1 MNIHEFNVKPI
12 FKPTKTIK
20 WMVPDNIR
28 QYVKKVNI
36 TTWEIFSQEDI
47 TLKPKE
53 VKFIM
58 LGIGFIMSEG
68 VVLTSLSDSLTKK
81 RISLQNGVYLTDTLN
96 MIIVLTNNSIENI
109 RIPKLTTLCFVCYK
123 KLWSILK
130 NDRDERENIP
140 RIINHTRTTNRPK
153 CC

>member
-1 MNIHEFNVKPI
+1 MNIHKFNVKPI

-20 WMVPDNIR
+20 WMVPNENW

-96 MIIVLTNNSIENI
+96 MIIVLTNNSTENI
-109 RIPKLTTLCFVCYK
+109 RIPKLTTLCFVCYN
-123 KLWSILK
+123 KL
-130 NDRDERENIP
+130 
-140 RIINHTRTTNRPK
+140 
-153 CC
+153 

>member
-1 MNIHEFNVKPI
+1 MNIHKFNVKSI
-12 FKPTKTIK
+12 YTPTKTIK
-20 WMVPDNIR
+20 WMIPNETR
-28 QYVKKVNI
+28 QYVKKVN
-36 TTWEIFSQEDI
+36 TNTWEIFSQEDI

-96 MIIVLTNNSIENI
+96 MIIVLTNNSTENI
-109 RIPKLTTLCFVCYK
+109 RIPKLTTLCFVCYN
-123 KLWSILK
+123 KL
-130 NDRDERENIP
+130 
-140 RIINHTRTTNRPK
+140 
-153 CC
+153 

>member
-1 MNIHEFNVKPI
+1 MNIHKFNVKPI
-12 FKPTKTIK
+12 YNPTKTIK
-20 WMVPDNIR
+20 WLIPNETR

-36 TTWEIFSQEDI
+36 STWEIFSQEDI

-58 LGIGFIMSEG
+58 LGIGFMMSEG

-96 MIIVLTNNSIENI
+96 MIIVLSNNSTENI
-109 RIPKLTTLCFVCYK
+109 RIPKLTTLCFVCYN
-123 KLWSILK
+123 KL
-130 NDRDERENIP
+130 
-140 RIINHTRTTNRPK
+140 
-153 CC
+153 

>member
-1 MNIHEFNVKPI
+1 MNIHKFNVKPI
-12 FKPTKTIK
+12 YNPTKTIK
-20 WMVPDNIR
+20 WLIPNETR

-36 TTWEIFSQEDI
+36 TTWEVSSQEDI

-58 LGIGFIMSEG
+58 LGIVFLMSEG

-96 MIIVLTNNSIENI
+96 MIIVLTNNSTENI
-109 RIPKLTTLCFVCYK
+109 KIPKMVTLCFVCYN
-123 KLWSILK
+123 KL
-130 NDRDERENIP
+130 
-140 RIINHTRTTNRPK
+140 
-153 CC
+153 

>member
-1 MNIHEFNVKPI
+1 MNIHKFNVKPQGYP
-12 FKPTKTIK
+12 PTKTIK
-20 WMVPDNIR
+20 WMIPNETL

-58 LGIGFIMSEG
+58 LGIGFMMSEG
-68 VVLTSLSDSLTKK
+68 VVLTSLSNSLTKK

-96 MIIVLTNNSIENI
+96 MIIVLINNSTENI
-109 RIPKLTTLCFVCYK
+109 KIPNLTTLCFVCYK
-123 KLWSILK
+123 KL
-130 NDRDERENIP
+130 
-140 RIINHTRTTNRPK
+140 
-153 CC
+153 

>member
-1 MNIHEFNVKPI
+1 MNIHKFNVKPI

-20 WMVPDNIR
+20 WMVPNETR
-28 QYVKKVNI
+28 QYVKKVNT

-81 RISLQNGVYLTDTLN
+81 RISLQNGVYLTESLN
-96 MIIVLTNNSIENI
+96 MIIVLTNNLTENI
-109 RIPKLTTLCFVCYK
+109 RIPKLTTLCFVCYN
-123 KLWSILK
+123 KL
-130 NDRDERENIP
+130 
-140 RIINHTRTTNRPK
+140 
-153 CC
+153 